1 MSGMKEKKY
10 KVAGLM
16 SGTSL
21 DGLDIAV
28 CEFKF
33 NNSLWTYRTLAA
45 ETINYS
51 DTLKKTLIDAMRFSG
66 EDLIDLDRSFGKFQ
80 GEMVAAFLQK
90 HQLSVDLIS
99 AHGHTIFHNPAKA
112 YTLQIGNGAALH
124 AACRIPV
131 VTDLRS
137 LDIALGGQGAP
148 LVPLGDEILFPE
160 YVACI
165 NLGGIA
171 NISFIKDNKN
181 TAFDICPVNIILN
194 YLSAKVGLAYD
205 DSGKLASQGNII
217 IPLLESLDKLEFYS
231 KPAPKSLGRESIEES
246 VFPLM
251 KQYEHYAVNDLLYTY
266 TMHIVNQISLV
277 LKQVPVNGKAMNV
290 LITGGGAFNTYL
302 IQKLKNTISENM
314 KIVLPDSNTIQ
325 FKEAI
330 IFGFL
335 GLLRMLNMT
344 NTKSTV
350 TGAAADCISGA
361 VYGNFN
367 FFFEA

>member
-1 MSGMKEKKY
+1 MRGMQERKY

-28 CEFKF
+28 CEYTFS
-33 NNSLWTYRTLAA
+33 NNQWTYNTIAA

-51 DTLKKTLIDAMRFSG
+51 DTFKKTLIDAMNFSG
-66 EDLIDLDRSFGKFQ
+66 EDLIALDRDFGKFQ
-80 GEMVAAFLQK
+80 GEMVTAFLQK

-99 AHGHTIFHNPAKA
+99 AHGHTIFHNPAKG
-112 YTLQIGNGAALH
+112 YTLQIGNGASLH
-124 AACRIPV
+124 AACSVPV

-137 LDIALGGQGAP
+137 LDVALGGQGAP
-148 LVPLGDEILFPE
+148 LVPLGDEILFSD
-160 YVACI
+160 YAACI

-181 TAFDICPVNIILN
+181 IAFDICPVNIILN
-194 YLSAKVGLAYD
+194 YLSSKIGLAYD
-205 DSGKLASQGNII
+205 DSGRLASQGEII
-217 IPLLESLDKLEFYS
+217 IPLLESLDKLEFYL
-231 KPAPKSLGRESIEES
+231 KAAPKSLGREWIEES
-246 VFPLM
+246 VFPLLQ
-251 KQYEHYAVNDLLYTY
+251 QYEYHSMNDLLYTC
-266 TMHIVNQISLV
+266 TMHIVNQISLG
-277 LKQVPVNGKAMNV
+277 LKHIPPNEKDMNV
-290 LITGGGAFNTYL
+290 LITGGGAFNTFL
-302 IQKLKNTISENM
+302 IQKLKNTISENL
-314 KIVLPDSNTIQ
+314 KIVIPDSNTIQ

-344 NTKSTV
+344 NTKKTV
-350 TGAAADCISGA
+350 TGATEDSISGA

-367 FFFEA
+367 FFCEV